1 MSHQYD
7 EKRQPAVRFAF
18 VCRYCQGTPQAK
30 SKDPAFAPIVVAL
43 SSKAM
48 AEILGFTRLVES
60 QLETDFWQT
69 QAFVRELAVHPDS
82 RVRAEAARYECQTAE
97 TAEVLAQDF
106 SYEVRSNLVQNQQA
120 LEILSL
126 DGILAAV
133 GEDPDLQL
141 EAMDTLRL
149 LLAGADQD
157 NYAMRKDKLAGFL
170 KAAQSFPDQMIVSE
184 LESIKAQ
191 GKDIFLHKPSFVRS
205 SRSLRQRKNLP
216 AASSCGAIEC
226 LAGFLKATILAGF
239 DAAKPVIELD
249 ADALD
254 YIVDSLEDGP
264 AAEAVLQRLAEHPAS
279 SVRASVAQNSLITR
293 RAIDKLVADKAYSV
307 RSALLENEE
316 VLSKCSAQEIVS
328 IIDKDPGLLQ
338 SLTWNPFV
346 AQRIYSA
353 LEEVFRSSEDPF
365 VQELMADLQE
375 LIEDEQDVEDF

>member
-1 MSHQYD
+1 MPHQYTL
-7 EKRQPAVRFAF
+7 KRQSVARFAF
-18 VCRYCQGTPQAK
+18 VCRYRKGTPQSK
-30 SKDPAFAPIVVAL
+30 SKDPAFSPIVVAL

-48 AEILGFTRLVES
+48 AEILGCTRLVES
-60 QLETDFWQT
+60 QLEADFWQT

-82 RVRAEAARYECQTAE
+82 RVRAEAARYECQTSE
-97 TAEVLAQDF
+97 TAEVLAQDP

-120 LEILSL
+120 LDMLSL
-126 DGILAAV
+126 EGVLALA

-141 EAMDTLRL
+141 EALGTLRL
-149 LLAGADQD
+149 LLAGADQE

-170 KAAQSFPDQMIVSE
+170 KTAQSFPDQMIVSE

-191 GKDIFLHKPSFVRS
+191 GEDIFMHEPRLRPS
-205 SRSLRQRKNLP
+205 SRCLRHRR
-216 AASSCGAIEC
+216 AREASASCGAIEC
-226 LAGFLKATILAGF
+226 LAGFLKTTIPAGF
-239 DAAKPVIELD
+239 DVAKPVIRLD

-264 AAEAVLQRLAEHPAS
+264 AADAVLQRLAEHPAS

-365 VQELMADLQE
+365 VQELMIDLQE
-375 LIEDEQDVEDF
+375 SIEDEQDVDGF